1 MIKLNFRPSTAIARL
16 VFLDGLR
23 RQAIVGLIL
32 FALIAEFFGM
42 FFMDFFGRDI
52 GRASGD
58 YLFSIMWISGM
69 FFLFFHAVQTIAL
82 DEERK
87 TIYNI
92 ISRPIS
98 RNQYVFGMLLGL
110 GLLLILL
117 HTIFGA
123 VSLGTLYW
131 IKSSLQ
137 AEYFTQ
143 LNSNYFIL
151 TWLGL
156 VLTQFIILS
165 VILLFSGLLRG
176 GFPVMLVSVA
186 YYLICSGLPVA
197 REYAAQLTDE
207 TFKHILTGLSFIF
220 PDFSRL
226 DYKDAIVGTL
236 DSSIG
241 TLVESFFGMLVYM
254 LIIIFFA
261 CAAYRNKDI

>member
-1 MIKLNFRPSTAIARL
+1 MRNQSFSRISAISRL

-32 FALIAEFFGM
+32 FALAAELFGM

-52 GRASGD
+52 GRASSD

-69 FFLFFHAVQTIAL
+69 FFLFFHAVQTIAM

-92 ISRPIS
+92 ISRPVS
-98 RNQYVFGMLLGL
+98 RNEYVQGMFLGL
-110 GLLLILL
+110 GLLLIIL

-123 VSLGTLYW
+123 VSVGTLYW
-131 IKSSLQ
+131 IKSNLT
-137 AEYFTQ
+137 AEYFST
-143 LNSNYFIL
+143 LNFGYFIL
-151 TWLGL
+151 TWCGL
-156 VLTQFIILS
+156 VLAQLIILS

-197 REYAAQLTDE
+197 REYASIMTDQ
-207 TFKHILTGLSFIF
+207 TFKHILTGLAFIF

-226 DYKDAIVGTL
+226 DFKDAVVGTL
-236 DSSIG
+236 ESSFS
-241 TLVESFFGMLVYM
+241 TLVQSFTGMTLY
-254 LIIIFFA
+254 LTILIFFA
-261 CAAYRNKDI
+261 CSAYRKKDI